1 MDCSVDCS
9 CTYNYMCVVV
19 LYNTIRYLHVHV
31 AVCYHTLVCTH
42 RYAAVEEDCNTAL
55 ALDEGYVK
63 AYLRRGVARL
73 HLSRVEDAQQGN
85 WESVYTVEGRIIV
98 RVCVQS

>member
-1 MDCSVDCS
+1 
-9 CTYNYMCVVV
+9 MCVVV
-19 LYNTIRYLHVHV
+19 LYNTTRYLHVHVHV
-31 AVCYHTLVCTH
+31 AVCYITHWCAH

-55 ALDEGYVK
+55 ALDESYVK

-85 WESVYTVEGRIIV
+85 CESVYTVEGRIIV